1 MKHSPLY
8 IKWFCRCLL
17 VLLGSLMTYVVIQ
30 PSYNF
35 SHLIPHSLFKQ
46 LHIPYKVVL
55 LGEQHAD
62 KLLHFF
68 GAIALMFLLTKA
80 KIWFINKRWAFI
92 LTCLLCLVAELTQ
105 FFIERGFNSSDLLLG
120 FLGSF
125 MAYLG
130 INENNCRLTE

>member
-1 MKHSPLY
+1 MKHSTLY

-17 VLLGSLMTYVVIQ
+17 VLLTSFMTYVVVQ

-35 SHLIPHSLFKQ
+35 SHLIPHSLLKQ
-46 LHIPYKVVL
+46 LNIPYKVVL

-62 KLLHFF
+62 KFLHFF
-68 GAIALMFLLTKA
+68 GAIALVFLLTKSQ
-80 KIWFINKRWAFI
+80 IYLINKRWAFI
-92 LTCLLCLVAELTQ
+92 LTCLLCLAAEMTQ
-105 FFIERGFNSSDLLLG
+105 FFIQRGFNSSDLLLG
-120 FLGSF
+120 FLGGF